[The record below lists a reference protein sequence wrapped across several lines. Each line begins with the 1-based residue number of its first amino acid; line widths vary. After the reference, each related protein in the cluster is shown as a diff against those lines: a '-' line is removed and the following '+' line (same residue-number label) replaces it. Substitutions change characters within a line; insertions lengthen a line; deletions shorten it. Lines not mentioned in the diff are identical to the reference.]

1 MAAAAL
7 QTVDEVI
14 GVDYQL
20 NYVRLLVENY
30 RDSLRFYRDTLKLPV
45 HRGDLESNYVEFD
58 TPGMRLALLQRSE
71 MTRALGMEGANGE
84 GRKHV
89 ALAFSVPDVD
99 QAFADLEANGIKFV
113 MAPRTHE
120 DWNLRTAHFRDP
132 DGNLLEINQ
141 RLA

>member
-1 MAAAAL
+1 M
-7 QTVDEVI
+7 
-14 GVDYQL
+14 DYKL

-45 HRGDLESNYVEFD
+45 HRGDLESNYAEFD
-58 TPGMRLALLQRSE
+58 TSGMRLALLQRSE
-71 MTRALGMEGANGE
+71 MARVLGMEKENGE

-89 ALAFSVPDVD
+89 ALAFTVPDVD
-99 QAFADLEANGIKFV
+99 EAFRDLKSNGVKFA

-120 DWNLRTAHFRDP
+120 DWKLRTAHFEDP